1 MYAEHSKTTDTQITM
16 YVGVISVT
24 LNSNV
29 VNAHIVTDTSVE
41 MNAAYVLNL
50 LLNRRSMMYVVAT
63 DSKTTHANNNS
74 QVEFDVVSS
83 SINCNVA
90 DGTLTLFGACKVPLT
105 ASAYIT
111 VK

>member
-1 MYAEHSKTTDTQITM
+1 MYAEHSKTTDMQMTI

-24 LNSNV
+24 LNSNA
-29 VNAHIVTDTSVE
+29 VNAHTVTDMSVE

-50 LLNRRSMMYVVAT
+50 LLNRRSMMYVVT
-63 DSKTTHANNNS
+63 IDSKTMHTNNS
-74 QVEFDVVSS
+74 NQVEFDVIGS

-90 DGTLTLFGACKVPLT
+90 DGTSILFNVCKVPLA
-105 ASAYIT
+105 ASVHIT

>member
-1 MYAEHSKTTDTQITM
+1 MYAEHSKTTDTQMTM

-24 LNSNV
+24 LNNNA
-29 VNAHIVTDTSVE
+29 VNAHTVTDMSVE
-41 MNAAYVLNL
+41 MNAAYALNL
-50 LLNRRSMMYVVAT
+50 LFNKCSMIYVVAT
-63 DSKTTHANNNS
+63 DSNTTHANNNS
-74 QVEFDVVSS
+74 QVEFDVVGS

-90 DGTLTLFGACKVPLT
+90 DGASMLFGACKAPLT

>member
-1 MYAEHSKTTDTQITM
+1 MYAEHSKTTDTQMTM

-24 LNSNV
+24 LNSNA
-29 VNAHIVTDTSVE
+29 VNAHTVTDMSVE
-41 MNAAYVLNL
+41 MNAAYALNSPF
-50 LLNRRSMMYVVAT
+50 NKRSMIYVVAT

-74 QVEFDVVSS
+74 QVEFDVVGS

-90 DGTLTLFGACKVPLT
+90 DGTSMLFGACNVPLT

>member
-1 MYAEHSKTTDTQITM
+1 MYAEHSNTTDMQMTM

-24 LNSNV
+24 LNNNA
-29 VNAHIVTDTSVE
+29 VNAHTVTDMSVE
-41 MNAAYVLNL
+41 MNAAYALNL
-50 LLNRRSMMYVVAT
+50 LLNKRSMTYVVAT
-63 DSKTTHANNNS
+63 DSKTTYANNNS
-74 QVEFDVVSS
+74 QVEFDVVGS

-90 DGTLTLFGACKVPLT
+90 DGTSMLFDACKVPLT

>member
-1 MYAEHSKTTDTQITM
+1 MYAEHSKTTDTQMTM
-16 YVGVISVT
+16 YTGVINVT
-24 LNSNV
+24 LNSNA
-29 VNAHIVTDTSVE
+29 VNAHTVTDMSAE
-41 MNAAYVLNL
+41 MNAAYALNL
-50 LLNRRSMMYVVAT
+50 PFNKRSMIYVVAT

-74 QVEFDVVSS
+74 QVEFDVVGS

-90 DGTLTLFGACKVPLT
+90 DGTSTLFGACKVPFI

>member
-1 MYAEHSKTTDTQITM
+1 MTM

-24 LNSNV
+24 LNSNA
-29 VNAHIVTDTSVE
+29 VNAHTVTDMSVE
-41 MNAAYVLNL
+41 MNAAYALNL
-50 LLNRRSMMYVVAT
+50 SFNKRSMIYVVAT
-63 DSKTTHANNNS
+63 DSKTIYANNNS
-74 QVEFDVVSS
+74 QAEFDIVGS

-90 DGTLTLFGACKVPLT
+90 DGTSILFDACNVPLA